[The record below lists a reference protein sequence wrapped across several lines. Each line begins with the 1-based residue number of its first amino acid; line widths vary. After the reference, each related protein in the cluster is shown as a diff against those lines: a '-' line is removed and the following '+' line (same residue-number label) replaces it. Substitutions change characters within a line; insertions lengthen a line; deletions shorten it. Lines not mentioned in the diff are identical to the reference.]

1 MYILRRKKIQ
11 ADTFNSFFNFITNG
25 FLEIQNEMLVRWWII
40 NFGIKVD
47 DDCFCGMIDLWTA
60 VSHISWRDHWSLTI
74 VTSQK
79 YVIKQ

>member
-47 DDCFCGMIDLWTA
+47 DDCFCGMIDL
-60 VSHISWRDHWSLTI
+60 
-74 VTSQK
+74 
-79 YVIKQ
+79 